1 MVQFPLS
8 FPDIMIWLAFMAIL
22 LLTTSEVIFSFGAKR
37 RIALNK
43 RKLRNAS
50 FIVGV
55 AFIIT
60 VILRVYEIVTSI

>member
-1 MVQFPLS
+1 MVQFPFS
-8 FPDIMIWLAFMAIL
+8 FSDIMIWLAFMAIL
-22 LLTTSEVIFSFGAKR
+22 LLTTSEVISSFGAKR
-37 RIALNK
+37 RIAISK

-60 VILRVYEIVTSI
+60 VILRVYEILISI